1 MTKILR
7 KLVTGWREAL
17 RELAWTLAD
26 CWKCA
31 DVGYHLSSWWDV
43 ASGKMEVD

>member
-1 MTKILR
+1 MTKILV

-17 RELAWTLAD
+17 RELAWTLTD

-31 DVGYHLSSWWDV
+31 DVGNHLSAWWGV
-43 ASGKMEVD
+43 ASGKVEVD